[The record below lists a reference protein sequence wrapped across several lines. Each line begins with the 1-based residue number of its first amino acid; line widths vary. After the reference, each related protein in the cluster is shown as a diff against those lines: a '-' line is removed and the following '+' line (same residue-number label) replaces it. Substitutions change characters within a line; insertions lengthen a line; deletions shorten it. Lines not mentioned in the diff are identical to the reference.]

1 MGIAARNS
9 IVGFD
14 LAAEKERDMSRFEAL
29 LDAALAWARPIFTIS
44 IAVERISSILPGLAS
59 GARPPQLQGKIQ
71 AMPFTPSQSVVPAHP
86 RRLAPWA
93 AVLAAT
99 VLLAACSQEGS
110 KAPAGMAGAS
120 KPEVGVVTLHP
131 QSVAITAELPGRT
144 SASLTA
150 DVRPQVNGIIQ
161 ARLFKEGSEVVVG
174 QPLYLIDPA
183 SYQAA
188 YDSAQAA
195 QQKAEAAVPTAQAKF
210 DRYAGLLKQNVVS
223 KQDYDDAA
231 ATLAQAN
238 ADVASAKASVETAR
252 INLDYT
258 KITAPIAGR
267 IDKSSLT
274 PGALVTANQ
283 ETLLT
288 TIRSLDPINV
298 DVTQSSTN
306 LLNLRQAIN
315 EGRLKFSG
323 PNVSVKLKLEN
334 GTIYN
339 QTGKL
344 EFAGAN
350 VDQTTGTFALRA
362 EFPNPDRLLLP
373 GMYVR
378 ALVEEGVAQNS
389 FLVPQRGVTRN
400 TKGEATAMVINAQG
414 KVETRVLAVRNS
426 VGNNWLVDSGVG
438 DGDRVIVEGLQLVRP
453 GGDATGVEV
462 TIDETT
468 GEVKDRAQT
477 SSAASPTSKMADS
490 SQSTGN

>member
-1 MGIAARNS
+1 MS
-9 IVGFD
+9 IQ
-14 LAAEKERDMSRFEAL
+14 
-29 LDAALAWARPIFTIS
+29 S
-44 IAVERISSILPGLAS
+44 IPS
-59 GARPPQLQGKIQ
+59 PQ
-71 AMPFTPSQSVVPAHP
+71 PP
-86 RRLAPWA
+86 RRLAPWVA
-93 AVLAAT
+93 MFAAAT
-99 VLLAACSQEGS
+99 FLLAACSQES
-110 KAPAGMAGAS
+110 SAPAGMGAPG

-131 QSVAITAELPGRT
+131 QSVAITAELSGRT
-144 SASLTA
+144 AASLVA
-150 DVRPQVNGIIQ
+150 EVRPQVNGIIQ
-161 ARLFKEGSEVVVG
+161 QRLFKEGSEVAAG

-183 SYQAA
+183 SYKAS
-188 YDSAQAA
+188 YDSAVAA
-195 QQKAEAAVPTAQAKF
+195 QQKAQAAVPTAQAKF

-231 ATLAQAN
+231 ATLAQAQ
-238 ADVASAKASVETAR
+238 ADVASAKASAETAR
-252 INLDYT
+252 ISLDRT
-258 KITAPIAGR
+258 SITAPIAGR
-267 IDKSSLT
+267 IDKSTLT

-283 ETLLT
+283 DTVLT

-306 LLNLRQAIN
+306 LLNLRQAIS

-334 GTIYN
+334 GTIYT

-389 FLVPQRGVTRN
+389 FLVPQRAVSRN

-414 KVETRVLAVRNS
+414 KVETRVLTVRNS

-438 DGDRVIVEGLQLVRP
+438 DGDRVIVEGMQLVRP

-468 GEVKDRAQT
+468 GEVKDRGQGT
-477 SSAASPTSKMADS
+477 SAAPAASTATKPAPAAA
-490 SQSTGN
+490 TGN

>member
-1 MGIAARNS
+1 MPIQPNKPLLSARPAAR
-9 IVGFD
+9 
-14 LAAEKERDMSRFEAL
+14 AAML
-29 LDAALAWARPIFTIS
+29 GAAL
-44 IAVERISSILPGLAS
+44 
-59 GARPPQLQGKIQ
+59 
-71 AMPFTPSQSVVPAHP
+71 
-86 RRLAPWA
+86 
-93 AVLAAT
+93 
-99 VLLAACSQEGS
+99 LLAACSQEQGQ
-110 KAPAGMAGAS
+110 APAGMGGVGR
-120 KPEVGVVTLHP
+120 PEVGVVTLHP

-144 SASLTA
+144 AASLIA
-150 DVRPQVNGIIQ
+150 EVRPQVNGIIQ
-161 ARLFKEGSEVVVG
+161 QRLFKEGSEVVSG

-188 YDSAQAA
+188 YDSAVAA
-195 QQKAEAAVPTAQAKF
+195 QQKAEAALPTAQAKF
-210 DRYAGLLKQNVVS
+210 DRYSGLLKQNVVS

-231 ATLAQAN
+231 ATLAQAQ

-252 INLDYT
+252 ISLDRT
-258 KITAPIAGR
+258 SITAPIAGR

-283 ETLLT
+283 DTVLT
-288 TIRSLDPINV
+288 TIRALDPINV

-306 LLNLRQAIN
+306 LLNLRQAIS

-334 GTIYN
+334 GTIYA

-389 FLVPQRGVTRN
+389 FLVPQRAVSRN
-400 TKGEATAMVINAQG
+400 TKGEATAMVVNAQG
-414 KVETRVLAVRNS
+414 KVEARVLAVRNT
-426 VGNNWLVDSGVG
+426 VGNNWLVDSGVS
-438 DGDRVIVEGLQLVRP
+438 DGDRVVVEGSQLVRA
-453 GGDATGVEV
+453 GGDATAVEV
-462 TIDETT
+462 TIDEAT
-468 GEVKDRAQT
+468 GEIKDREQ
-477 SSAASPTSKMADS
+477 SSASAAAGTAQQPAHGA
-490 SQSTGN
+490 STGN

>member
-1 MGIAARNS
+1 MIS
-9 IVGFD
+9 
-14 LAAEKERDMSRFEAL
+14 KSSQPRFSA
-29 LDAALAWARPIFTIS
+29 
-44 IAVERISSILPGLAS
+44 
-59 GARPPQLQGKIQ
+59 
-71 AMPFTPSQSVVPAHP
+71 

-93 AVLAAT
+93 AMFAAT
-99 VLLAACSQEGS
+99 LLLASCSQEGS
-110 KAPAGMAGAS
+110 APAGMGAPG
-120 KPEVGVVTLHP
+120 KPQVGVVTLHP
-131 QSVAITAELPGRT
+131 QSVAITAELSGRT
-144 SASLTA
+144 AASLVA
-150 DVRPQVNGIIQ
+150 EVRPQVNGIIQ
-161 ARLFKEGSEVVVG
+161 QRLFKEGSEVAAG

-183 SYQAA
+183 SYKAS
-188 YDSAQAA
+188 YDSAVAA
-195 QQKAEAAVPTAQAKF
+195 QQKAQAAVPTAQAKF

-231 ATLAQAN
+231 ATLAQAQ
-238 ADVASAKASVETAR
+238 ADVASAKASAETAR
-252 INLDYT
+252 ISLDRT
-258 KITAPIAGR
+258 SITAPIAGR
-267 IDKSSLT
+267 IDKSTLT

-283 ETLLT
+283 DTVLT
-288 TIRSLDPINV
+288 TIRALDPINV

-306 LLNLRQAIN
+306 LLNLRQAIS

-334 GTIYN
+334 GTIYT

-389 FLVPQRGVTRN
+389 FLVPQRAVSRN

-438 DGDRVIVEGLQLVRP
+438 DGDRVIVEGMQLVRP

-468 GEVKDRAQT
+468 GEVKDRGQGT
-477 SSAASPTSKMADS
+477 SAAPAASNAAKPAPAAAA
-490 SQSTGN
+490 GN

>member
-1 MGIAARNS
+1 M
-9 IVGFD
+9 F
-14 LAAEKERDMSRFEAL
+14 
-29 LDAALAWARPIFTIS
+29 
-44 IAVERISSILPGLAS
+44 
-59 GARPPQLQGKIQ
+59 
-71 AMPFTPSQSVVPAHP
+71 
-86 RRLAPWA
+86 
-93 AVLAAT
+93 AAT
-99 VLLAACSQEGS
+99 LLLAACSQEGS
-110 KAPAGMAGAS
+110 APAGMGAPG

-131 QSVAITAELPGRT
+131 QSVAITAELSGRT
-144 SASLTA
+144 AASLVA
-150 DVRPQVNGIIQ
+150 EVRPQVNGIIQ
-161 ARLFKEGSEVVVG
+161 QRLFKEGSEVAAG

-183 SYQAA
+183 SYKAS
-188 YDSAQAA
+188 YDSAVAA
-195 QQKAEAAVPTAQAKF
+195 QQKAQAAVPTAQAKF

-231 ATLAQAN
+231 ATLAQAQ
-238 ADVASAKASVETAR
+238 ADVASAKASAETAR
-252 INLDYT
+252 ISLDRT
-258 KITAPIAGR
+258 SITAPIAGR
-267 IDKSSLT
+267 IDKSTLT

-283 ETLLT
+283 DTVLT
-288 TIRSLDPINV
+288 TIRALDPINV

-306 LLNLRQAIN
+306 LLNLRQAIS

-334 GTIYN
+334 GTIYT

-389 FLVPQRGVTRN
+389 FLVPQRAVSRN

-438 DGDRVIVEGLQLVRP
+438 DGDRVIVEGMQLVRP

-468 GEVKDRAQT
+468 GEVKDRGQGT
-477 SSAASPTSKMADS
+477 SAAPAASNAAKPAPAAA
-490 SQSTGN
+490 TGN

>member
-1 MGIAARNS
+1 MS
-9 IVGFD
+9 IQ
-14 LAAEKERDMSRFEAL
+14 
-29 LDAALAWARPIFTIS
+29 
-44 IAVERISSILPGLAS
+44 SSPS
-59 GARPPQLQGKIQ
+59 PQ
-71 AMPFTPSQSVVPAHP
+71 PA
-86 RRLAPWA
+86 RRLALWA
-93 AVLAAT
+93 AMFAAT
-99 VLLAACSQEGS
+99 FLLAACSQES
-110 KAPAGMAGAS
+110 SAPAGMGAPG

-131 QSVAITAELPGRT
+131 QSVAITAELSGRT
-144 SASLTA
+144 AASLVA
-150 DVRPQVNGIIQ
+150 EVRPQVNGIIQ
-161 ARLFKEGSEVVVG
+161 QRLFKEGSEVAAG

-183 SYQAA
+183 SYKAS
-188 YDSAQAA
+188 YDSAVAA
-195 QQKAEAAVPTAQAKF
+195 QQKAQAAVPTAQAKF

-231 ATLAQAN
+231 ATLAQAQ
-238 ADVASAKASVETAR
+238 ADVASAKASAETAR
-252 INLDYT
+252 ISLDRT
-258 KITAPIAGR
+258 SITAPIAGR
-267 IDKSSLT
+267 IDKSTLT

-283 ETLLT
+283 DTVLT
-288 TIRSLDPINV
+288 TIRALDPINV

-306 LLNLRQAIN
+306 LLNLRQAIS

-334 GTIYN
+334 GTIYT

-389 FLVPQRGVTRN
+389 FLVPQRAVSRN

-438 DGDRVIVEGLQLVRP
+438 DGDRVIVEGMQLVRP

-468 GEVKDRAQT
+468 GEVKDRGQGT
-477 SSAASPTSKMADS
+477 SAAPAASNAAKPAPAAA
-490 SQSTGN
+490 TGN

>member
-1 MGIAARNS
+1 
-9 IVGFD
+9 
-14 LAAEKERDMSRFEAL
+14 MSRFEAL
-29 LDAALAWARPIFTIS
+29 LDAARRPARPTIKIS
-44 IAVERISSILPGLAS
+44 AGMPLDQAVDCPR
-59 GARPPQLQGKIQ
+59 PQLQRKIIQ
-71 AMPFTPSQSVVPAHP
+71 SMSIQSSPSPQPAL
-86 RRLAPWA
+86 RLAPWA
-93 AVLAAT
+93 AMFAAT
-99 VLLAACSQEGS
+99 FLLAACSQEGS
-110 KAPAGMAGAS
+110 APAGMGAPG

-131 QSVAITAELPGRT
+131 QSVAITAELSGRT
-144 SASLTA
+144 AASLVA
-150 DVRPQVNGIIQ
+150 EVRPQVNGIIQ
-161 ARLFKEGSEVVVG
+161 QRLFKEGSEVAAG

-183 SYQAA
+183 SYKAS
-188 YDSAQAA
+188 YDSAVAA
-195 QQKAEAAVPTAQAKF
+195 QQKAQAAVPTAQAKF

-231 ATLAQAN
+231 ATLAQAQ
-238 ADVASAKASVETAR
+238 ADVASAKASAETAR
-252 INLDYT
+252 ISLDRT
-258 KITAPIAGR
+258 SITAPIAGR
-267 IDKSSLT
+267 IDKSTLT

-283 ETLLT
+283 DTVLT
-288 TIRSLDPINV
+288 TIRALDPINV

-306 LLNLRQAIN
+306 LLNLRQAIS

-334 GTIYN
+334 GTIYT

-389 FLVPQRGVTRN
+389 FLVPQRAVSRN

-438 DGDRVIVEGLQLVRP
+438 DGDRVIVEGMQLVRP

-468 GEVKDRAQT
+468 GEVKDRGQGASAAPAA
-477 SSAASPTSKMADS
+477 SSAAKPAPAAA
-490 SQSTGN
+490 TGN

>member
-1 MGIAARNS
+1 MFAAT
-9 IVGFD
+9 F
-14 LAAEKERDMSRFEAL
+14 L
-29 LDAALAWARPIFTIS
+29 
-44 IAVERISSILPGLAS
+44 LAS
-59 GARPPQLQGKIQ
+59 
-71 AMPFTPSQSVVPAHP
+71 
-86 RRLAPWA
+86 
-93 AVLAAT
+93 
-99 VLLAACSQEGS
+99 CSQEGS
-110 KAPAGMAGAS
+110 APTGMGAPG

-131 QSVAITAELPGRT
+131 QSVAITAELSGRT
-144 SASLTA
+144 AASLVA
-150 DVRPQVNGIIQ
+150 EVRPQVNGIIQ
-161 ARLFKEGSEVVVG
+161 QRLFKEGSEVAAG

-183 SYQAA
+183 SYKAA
-188 YDSAQAA
+188 YDSAVAA
-195 QQKAEAAVPTAQAKF
+195 QQKAQAAVPTAQAKF

-231 ATLAQAN
+231 ATLAQAQ
-238 ADVASAKASVETAR
+238 ADVASAKASAETAR
-252 INLDYT
+252 ISLDRT
-258 KITAPIAGR
+258 SITAPIAGR
-267 IDKSSLT
+267 IDKSTLT

-283 ETLLT
+283 DTVLT
-288 TIRSLDPINV
+288 TIRALDPINV

-306 LLNLRQAIN
+306 LLNLRQAIS

-334 GTIYN
+334 GTIYT

-389 FLVPQRGVTRN
+389 FLVPQRAVSRN

-438 DGDRVIVEGLQLVRP
+438 DGDRVIVEGMQLVRP

-468 GEVKDRAQT
+468 GEVKDRGQGT
-477 SSAASPTSKMADS
+477 SAAPAASNVAKPAPAAAA
-490 SQSTGN
+490 GN

>member
-1 MGIAARNS
+1 S
-9 IVGFD
+9 IQ
-14 LAAEKERDMSRFEAL
+14 SSPSPQPAL
-29 LDAALAWARPIFTIS
+29 
-44 IAVERISSILPGLAS
+44 
-59 GARPPQLQGKIQ
+59 
-71 AMPFTPSQSVVPAHP
+71 
-86 RRLAPWA
+86 RLAPWA
-93 AVLAAT
+93 AMFAAT
-99 VLLAACSQEGS
+99 FLLAACSQES
-110 KAPAGMAGAS
+110 SAPAGMGAPG

-131 QSVAITAELPGRT
+131 QSVAITAELSGRT
-144 SASLTA
+144 AASLVA
-150 DVRPQVNGIIQ
+150 EVRPQVNGIIQ
-161 ARLFKEGSEVVVG
+161 QRLFKEGSEVAAG

-183 SYQAA
+183 SYKAS
-188 YDSAQAA
+188 YDSAVAA
-195 QQKAEAAVPTAQAKF
+195 QQKAQAAVPTAQAKF

-231 ATLAQAN
+231 ATLAQAQ
-238 ADVASAKASVETAR
+238 ADVASAKASAETAR
-252 INLDYT
+252 ISLDRT
-258 KITAPIAGR
+258 SITAPIAGR
-267 IDKSSLT
+267 IDKSTLT

-283 ETLLT
+283 DTVLT
-288 TIRSLDPINV
+288 TIRALDPINV

-306 LLNLRQAIN
+306 LLNLRQAIS

-334 GTIYN
+334 GTIYT

-389 FLVPQRGVTRN
+389 FLVPQRAVSRN

-438 DGDRVIVEGLQLVRP
+438 DGDRVIVEGMQLVRP

-468 GEVKDRAQT
+468 GEVKDRGQGT
-477 SSAASPTSKMADS
+477 SAAPAASNAAKPAPAAA
-490 SQSTGN
+490 TGN

>member
-1 MGIAARNS
+1 MFAAT
-9 IVGFD
+9 
-14 LAAEKERDMSRFEAL
+14 L
-29 LDAALAWARPIFTIS
+29 L
-44 IAVERISSILPGLAS
+44 LAS
-59 GARPPQLQGKIQ
+59 
-71 AMPFTPSQSVVPAHP
+71 
-86 RRLAPWA
+86 
-93 AVLAAT
+93 
-99 VLLAACSQEGS
+99 CSQEGS
-110 KAPAGMAGAS
+110 APAGMGAPG

-131 QSVAITAELPGRT
+131 QSVAITAELSGRT
-144 SASLTA
+144 AASLVA
-150 DVRPQVNGIIQ
+150 EVRPQVNGIIQ
-161 ARLFKEGSEVVVG
+161 QRLFKEGSEVAAG

-183 SYQAA
+183 SYKAS
-188 YDSAQAA
+188 YDSAVAA
-195 QQKAEAAVPTAQAKF
+195 QQKAQAAVPTAQAKF

-231 ATLAQAN
+231 ATLAQAQ
-238 ADVASAKASVETAR
+238 ADVASAKASAETAR
-252 INLDYT
+252 ISLDRT
-258 KITAPIAGR
+258 SITAPIAGR
-267 IDKSSLT
+267 IDKSTLT

-283 ETLLT
+283 DTVLT
-288 TIRSLDPINV
+288 TIRALDPINV

-306 LLNLRQAIN
+306 LLNLRQAIS

-334 GTIYN
+334 GTIYT

-389 FLVPQRGVTRN
+389 FLVPQRAVSRN

-438 DGDRVIVEGLQLVRP
+438 DGDRVIVEGMQLVRP

-468 GEVKDRAQT
+468 GEVKDRGQGT
-477 SSAASPTSKMADS
+477 SAAPAASNAAKPAPAAA
-490 SQSTGN
+490 TGN

>member
-1 MGIAARNS
+1 MIS
-9 IVGFD
+9 
-14 LAAEKERDMSRFEAL
+14 KSSQPRFSA
-29 LDAALAWARPIFTIS
+29 
-44 IAVERISSILPGLAS
+44 
-59 GARPPQLQGKIQ
+59 
-71 AMPFTPSQSVVPAHP
+71 
-86 RRLAPWA
+86 RRLAPWVA
-93 AVLAAT
+93 MFAAT
-99 VLLAACSQEGS
+99 LLLASCSQEGS
-110 KAPAGMAGAS
+110 APAGMGAPG

-131 QSVAITAELPGRT
+131 QSVAITAELSGRT
-144 SASLTA
+144 AASLVA
-150 DVRPQVNGIIQ
+150 EVRPQVNGIIQ
-161 ARLFKEGSEVVVG
+161 QRLFKEGSEVAAG

-183 SYQAA
+183 SYKAS
-188 YDSAQAA
+188 YDSAVAA
-195 QQKAEAAVPTAQAKF
+195 QQKAQAAMPTAQAKF

-231 ATLAQAN
+231 ATLAQAQ
-238 ADVASAKASVETAR
+238 ADVASAKASAETAR
-252 INLDYT
+252 ISLDRT
-258 KITAPIAGR
+258 SITAPIAGR
-267 IDKSSLT
+267 IDKSTLT

-283 ETLLT
+283 DTVLT
-288 TIRSLDPINV
+288 TIRALDPINV

-306 LLNLRQAIN
+306 LLNLRQAIS

-334 GTIYN
+334 GTIYT

-389 FLVPQRGVTRN
+389 FLVPQRAVSRN

-438 DGDRVIVEGLQLVRP
+438 DGDRVIVEGMQLVRP

-468 GEVKDRAQT
+468 GEVKDRGQGT
-477 SSAASPTSKMADS
+477 SAAPAASNAAKPAPAAA
-490 SQSTGN
+490 TGN

>member
-1 MGIAARNS
+1 MFA
-9 IVGFD
+9 
-14 LAAEKERDMSRFEAL
+14 
-29 LDAALAWARPIFTIS
+29 
-44 IAVERISSILPGLAS
+44 
-59 GARPPQLQGKIQ
+59 
-71 AMPFTPSQSVVPAHP
+71 
-86 RRLAPWA
+86 
-93 AVLAAT
+93 AAT
-99 VLLAACSQEGS
+99 FLLAACSQES
-110 KAPAGMAGAS
+110 SAPAGMGAPG

-131 QSVAITAELPGRT
+131 QSVAITAELSGRT
-144 SASLTA
+144 AASLVA
-150 DVRPQVNGIIQ
+150 EVRPQVNGIIQ
-161 ARLFKEGSEVVVG
+161 QRLFKEGSEVAAG

-183 SYQAA
+183 SYKAS
-188 YDSAQAA
+188 YDSAVAA
-195 QQKAEAAVPTAQAKF
+195 QQKAQAAVPTAQAKF

-231 ATLAQAN
+231 ATLAQAQ
-238 ADVASAKASVETAR
+238 ADVASAKASAETAR
-252 INLDYT
+252 ISLDRT
-258 KITAPIAGR
+258 SITAPIAGR
-267 IDKSSLT
+267 IDKSTLT

-283 ETLLT
+283 DTVLT

-306 LLNLRQAIN
+306 LLNLRQAIS

-334 GTIYN
+334 GTIYT

-389 FLVPQRGVTRN
+389 FLVPQRAVSRN

-414 KVETRVLAVRNS
+414 KVETRVLTVRNS

-438 DGDRVIVEGLQLVRP
+438 DGDRVIVEGMQLVRP

-468 GEVKDRAQT
+468 GEVKDRGQGT
-477 SSAASPTSKMADS
+477 SAAPAASTATKPAPAAA
-490 SQSTGN
+490 TGN

>member
-1 MGIAARNS
+1 M
-9 IVGFD
+9 F
-14 LAAEKERDMSRFEAL
+14 
-29 LDAALAWARPIFTIS
+29 
-44 IAVERISSILPGLAS
+44 
-59 GARPPQLQGKIQ
+59 
-71 AMPFTPSQSVVPAHP
+71 
-86 RRLAPWA
+86 
-93 AVLAAT
+93 AAT
-99 VLLAACSQEGS
+99 LLLAACSQEGS
-110 KAPAGMAGAS
+110 APAGMGAPG

-131 QSVAITAELPGRT
+131 QSVAITAELSGRT
-144 SASLTA
+144 AASLVA
-150 DVRPQVNGIIQ
+150 EVRPQVNGIIQ
-161 ARLFKEGSEVVVG
+161 QRLFKEGSEVAAG

-183 SYQAA
+183 SYKAS
-188 YDSAQAA
+188 YDSAVAA
-195 QQKAEAAVPTAQAKF
+195 QQKAQAAVPTAQAKF

-231 ATLAQAN
+231 ATLAQAQ
-238 ADVASAKASVETAR
+238 ADVASAKASAETAR
-252 INLDYT
+252 ISLDRT
-258 KITAPIAGR
+258 SITAPIAGR
-267 IDKSSLT
+267 IDKSTLT

-283 ETLLT
+283 DTVLT
-288 TIRSLDPINV
+288 TIRALDPINV

-306 LLNLRQAIN
+306 LLNLRQAIS

-334 GTIYN
+334 GTIYT

-389 FLVPQRGVTRN
+389 FLVPQRAVSRN

-438 DGDRVIVEGLQLVRP
+438 DGDRVIVEGMQLVRP

-468 GEVKDRAQT
+468 GEVKDRGQGT
-477 SSAASPTSKMADS
+477 SAAPAASNAAKPAPAAAA
-490 SQSTGN
+490 GN